1 MSVAVAEQVKREVR
15 PRKKIDLT
23 AAVIR
28 LSSVNPL
35 FAVNSIAS
43 RANPALMQTA
53 GATRTDTAVK
63 RYRFLERPHM
73 NAMKAPQDRSMPA
86 KNRSNAKSR

>member
-43 RANPALMQTA
+43 QANPALMQTA
-53 GATRTDTAVK
+53 GARRTDIAVK
-63 RYRFLERPHM
+63 RDRFLERPNI
-73 NAMKAPQDRSMPA
+73 NAMKAPQGTSMPA
-86 KNRSNAKSR
+86 KNRITTKSR